1 MDKTYVVYS
10 HLDDEGKTFY
20 VGIGKK
26 RRSLVVANRSSFWK
40 NYTKK
45 HCVSGKPKVQID
57 HDNLT
62 WEQACEY
69 EKFWISIYGRRDNGT
84 GVLVN
89 MTDGGDG
96 EQNLSPSTIKR
107 MSEAGKKRPPIS
119 EETRQKLRESSKGRL
134 HTEEAK
140 RKISET
146 KKILVNTPEYKLKM
160 SKALKGK
167 KMPPFTD
174 EWRQKL
180 ISKLKGRKVSEETR
194 KKIRDSVTAQR
205 KQNKRN
211 IGE

>member
-146 KKILVNTPEYKLKM
+146 KKILVNTP
-160 SKALKGK
+160 
-167 KMPPFTD
+167 FTD